1 MEIFTKNSAKCTI
14 FQRNDCN
21 NFSSLMDIVELEYV
35 SALHQTDVEGG
46 IRKDWSIH
54 GENEKFTFDVTDA
67 VMATKNVSFCIPRVY
82 YPAILSHYFVSLY
95 SSLVRY

>member
-1 MEIFTKNSAKCTI
+1 MVTLHFYKTLFYFPIPKAISVHH
-14 FQRNDCN
+14 
-21 NFSSLMDIVELEYV
+21 NFFLASRATMSFSFRRPKGAIADVVELEYV

-67 VMATKNVSFCIPRVY
+67 VMMADEERV
-82 YPAILSHYFVSLY
+82 ILHS
-95 SSLVRY
+95 

>member
-1 MEIFTKNSAKCTI
+1 MS
-14 FQRNDCN
+14 
-21 NFSSLMDIVELEYV
+21 FSFRRPKGAIANVVELEYV

-67 VMATKNVSFCIPRVY
+67 ASHGPDEERV
-82 YPAILSHYFVSLY
+82 ILHS
-95 SSLVRY
+95 